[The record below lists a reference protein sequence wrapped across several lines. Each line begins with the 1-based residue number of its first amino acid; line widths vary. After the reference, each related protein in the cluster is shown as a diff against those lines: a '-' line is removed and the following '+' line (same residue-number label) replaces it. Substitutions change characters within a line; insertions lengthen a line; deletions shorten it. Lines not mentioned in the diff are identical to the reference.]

1 MSFVASVVNSV
12 SGARRQTYNLFTPNR
27 GGKVG
32 YYIDW
37 AIMLLIVGSVTAVIL
52 ETVDP
57 IATQTGSFFPLFEL
71 VSTAIFTVEYVGRIW
86 SAVETGE
93 YESPVFGRI
102 KFAAQPLL
110 IVDLLAIAPFYLA
123 LLGIGADLRFLRAL
137 RLVRLLRLL
146 KLARYSTALQAFGHV
161 VYTKREQLA
170 LAFGAN
176 IMLLV
181 LGSSIMYFVENPAQ
195 PEAFSSIPA
204 SFWWG
209 IATQTTVG
217 YGDITPVTPLGRMIA
232 GLFALIGIG
241 LFALPAA
248 ILASGFMDVVDEDTE
263 LQHCPHCGEDLD
275 EYR

>member
-1 MSFVASVVNSV
+1 MSFVTGVETKLT
-12 SGARRQTYNLFTPNR
+12 RIRYQTYNIFTPSR
-27 GGKVG
+27 GGTVG
-32 YYIDW
+32 HYVDW
-37 AIMLLIVGSVTAVIL
+37 GIMLLIIASVTAVIL

-57 IATQTGSFFPLFEL
+57 IANQAGAFFWWFEV
-71 VSTAIFTVEYVGRIW
+71 VSATVFTIEYVGRVW
-86 SAVETGE
+86 SAVESGT
-93 YESPVFGRI
+93 YESPVFGRL

-110 IVDLLAIAPFYLA
+110 IVDLLAILPFYMA
-123 LLGIGADLRFLRAL
+123 LIGIGADLRFLRAL

-146 KLARYSTALQAFGHV
+146 KLARYSTALQAFARV
-161 VYTKREQLA
+161 VYNKREELT

-181 LGSSIMYFVENPAQ
+181 LGASLMYFIEHPAQ

-217 YGDITPVTPLGRMIA
+217 YGDVTPVTPLGRMFA
-232 GLFALIGIG
+232 GIFALVGIG

-248 ILASGFMDVVDEDTE
+248 ILASGFMEAIDEEDSE
-263 LQHCPHCGEDLD
+263 RNYCPHCGEKMDN
-275 EYR
+275 

>member
-1 MSFVASVVNSV
+1 MSFVASVANSV
-12 SGARRQTYNLFTPNR
+12 TGARRQTYKLFTPSR
-27 GGKVG
+27 GGTVG
-32 YYIDW
+32 HYVDW
-37 AIMLLIVGSVTAVIL
+37 GIMLLIIASVTAVIL

-57 IATQTGSFFPLFEL
+57 IADLSGSFFSWFEL
-71 VSTAIFTVEYVGRIW
+71 VSTTVFTIEYVGRIW

-93 YESPVFGRI
+93 YESPVFGRV

-123 LLGIGADLRFLRAL
+123 LIGIGADLRFLRAL

-146 KLARYSTALQAFGHV
+146 KLARYSTALQAFGSV
-161 VYTKREQLA
+161 IFNKRAELT

-181 LGSSIMYFVENPAQ
+181 LGSSILYFIENPAQ

-204 SFWWG
+204 TFWWG

-217 YGDITPVTPLGRMIA
+217 YGDITPITPLGRMFA
-232 GLFALIGIG
+232 GIFALVGIG

-248 ILASGFMDVVDEDTE
+248 ILASGFMEAIGEDDPTKE
-263 LQHCPHCGEDLD
+263 YCPHCGENLD
-275 EYR
+275 D